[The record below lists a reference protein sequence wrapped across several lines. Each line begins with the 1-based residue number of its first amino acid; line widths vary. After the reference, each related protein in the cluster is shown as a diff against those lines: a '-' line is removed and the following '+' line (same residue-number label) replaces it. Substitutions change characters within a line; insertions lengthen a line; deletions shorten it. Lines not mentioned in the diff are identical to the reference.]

1 MNIGPDTAKEHP
13 LPAHAPALTSVP
25 SPASRRYP
33 KRISAAVAAVLL
45 GGGGGAFAV
54 ATFAPGPDQMAV
66 HQVFETVES
75 RYAAPSTEAL
85 PVANLSL
92 YRSETVRLTDTA
104 DSLLR
109 RLGLDDPAAA
119 DFLRG
124 DASAHAAIVG
134 RAGRGVTVE
143 STQDH
148 HLVRLTARWLANEE
162 DRDFQRLVVE
172 REGDG
177 FKSWVEAVPLSVTT
191 RLATATI
198 RTSLL
203 AATDDASIPDSI
215 ATQIVDIFDD
225 VDFSSDLRRGDRFNI
240 VYETLEADGEPL
252 RAGRVLSLEFATRGK
267 SRQAVWF
274 QPPGNDA
281 SGKPL
286 AGGYYTPTGQSLHR
300 TFLASPMEFS
310 RITSGFRMREHPI
323 AKTWRAHLGVDY
335 AAPTGTP
342 VRSVADGTIEFAG
355 VQNGYGNVIYI
366 KHRNNTSTVYAHLSK
381 INVKADDTVNQGDNI
396 GLVGSTGWAT
406 GPHLHFEFRV
416 DGEHQDPLTIAER
429 NDTVPL
435 PVAAKPAFLKVASMM
450 RMQLAAAEATVQ
462 ASAE

>member
-1 MNIGPDTAKEHP
+1 MPPHTSS
-13 LPAHAPALTSVP
+13 LPFLPSLPTPA
-25 SPASRRYP
+25 RKRYP
-33 KRISAAVAAVLL
+33 KRISAAVAAILL

-54 ATFAPGPDQMAV
+54 ATLAPGPDQMAV
-66 HQVFETVES
+66 QQIFETIES
-75 RYAAPSTEAL
+75 RYAQAAGEAL
-85 PVANLSL
+85 PAPNFSL
-92 YRSETVRLTDTA
+92 YRTETVRSADTA

-109 RLGLDDPAAA
+109 RLGLDDLAAA

-124 DASAHAAIVG
+124 DASAHAAIIG
-134 RAGRGVTVE
+134 RAGRSVTAE

-148 HLVRLTARWLANEE
+148 HLVRLTARWLADAE

-172 REGDG
+172 RDGDG
-177 FKSWVEAVPLSVTT
+177 FKSWVEAVPLSVTS

-203 AATDDASIPDSI
+203 AATDDANIPDSI

-225 VDFSSDLRRGDRFNI
+225 VDFSSDLRRGDRFNV

-252 RAGRVLSLEFATRGK
+252 RAGRVLSVEFATRSK
-267 SRQAVWF
+267 SRQAIWF
-274 QPPGNDA
+274 QPPGTDDA
-281 SGKPL
+281 GKAL
-286 AGGYYTPTGQSLHR
+286 AGGYYTPAGQSLHR

-310 RITSGFRMREHPI
+310 RVTSGFRMREHPI

-335 AAPTGTP
+335 GAPTGTP
-342 VRSVADGTIEFAG
+342 VRSVADGTIDFAG

-381 INVKADDTVNQGDNI
+381 ISVKTDQAVSQGDNI
-396 GLVGSTGWAT
+396 GLVGSSGWAT

-416 DGEHQDPLTIAER
+416 DGVHQDPLTIAER

-435 PVAAKPAFLKVASMM
+435 ATAAKPAFLKVASMM